1 MKYFT
6 AIATLLVL
14 NIITVISL
22 LYIGSI
28 SKKIEK
34 ENKLLEM
41 QISKFN
47 EQLKINEVEFNLH
60 TKRSYLKKLQKIY
73 FDIDNIDLFE
83 NTRID
88 LKDFKK
94 KELKHIYM
102 VNLN

>member
-6 AIATLLVL
+6 AIATLLGL
-14 NIITVISL
+14 NIIAVITL
-22 LYIGSI
+22 LYFSSI

-34 ENKLLEM
+34 ENELLEM

-47 EQLKINEVEFNLH
+47 EQLKINEVEFNFH

-73 FDIDNIDLFE
+73 FDTDNIDLLE
-83 NTRID
+83 NARID

-94 KELKHIYM
+94 KELKNIYM
-102 VNLN
+102 VNSN

>member
-14 NIITVISL
+14 NIITVITL

-28 SKKIEK
+28 SKQIEK

-41 QISKFN
+41 RISKFN
-47 EQLKINEVEFNLH
+47 EQLKINEVEFSLH

-73 FDIDNIDLFE
+73 FDTDNIDLFE

-102 VNLN
+102 VNSN

>member
-6 AIATLLVL
+6 AIATLLSL
-14 NIITVISL
+14 NIIAVVTL
-22 LYIGSI
+22 LYFSSI

-34 ENKLLEM
+34 ENELLEM

-47 EQLKINEVEFNLH
+47 EQLKINEVEFSLH
-60 TKRSYLKKLQKIY
+60 AKRSYLKKLQKIY

-102 VNLN
+102 VNSN

>member
-1 MKYFT
+1 MKYFS
-6 AIATLLVL
+6 AIATLLGL
-14 NIITVISL
+14 NLISVITL
-22 LYIGSI
+22 LYFSGI
-28 SKKIEK
+28 SKEIEK
-34 ENKLLEM
+34 ENKILEM
-41 QISKFN
+41 QILKFN
-47 EQLKINEVEFNLH
+47 EQLKINEVEFSLH

-102 VNLN
+102 VNSN